1 MGNNKN
7 LKWSHICRGKYV
19 KRVVP
24 KTKNSNKLYH
34 NGSRIINLNKLKK
47 HLQVVTRH
55 AATCQACA
63 DNALSGNNAIILTG
77 EQNNNGLCSV
87 LTSHCAGCHTD
98 FKFSTSSRIKGMSG
112 GRYWECNL
120 AAVWGQM
127 VTGGGHA
134 PLTES
139 MAVLGVPSLTK
150 KAFMTI
156 EKQIGRLFLK
166 SQCNK
171 LVPKK
176 KPLLFP
182 MKGTTRES
190 QQSQSLLMGAGV
202 NAPIN
207 TLIMQSLGWA

>member
-1 MGNNKN
+1 M
-7 LKWSHICRGKYV
+7 LSTYFSLCWLPHR
-19 KRVVP
+19 
-24 KTKNSNKLYH
+24 
-34 NGSRIINLNKLKK
+34 
-47 HLQVVTRH
+47 LQVLHIIKNKRH
-55 AATCQACA
+55 EWWLLLGMQPC
-63 DNALSGNNAIILTG
+63 
-77 EQNNNGLCSV
+77 CSV
-87 LTSHCAGCHTD
+87 GTD
-98 FKFSTSSRIKGMSG
+98 GYR
-112 GRYWECNL
+112 
-120 AAVWGQM
+120 
-127 VTGGGHA
+127 GGHA

-156 EKQIGRLFLK
+156 EKRIGWLFLK

-182 MKGTTRES
+182 MKGTTREC